1 MNSSNPLSRP
11 SACDSYTICAGAFLM
26 LDTTGHFAHTI
37 AMLTA
42 PPAGVERGSDS
53 KG

>member
-1 MNSSNPLSRP
+1 MHVIVILS
-11 SACDSYTICAGAFLM
+11 ALGLFLM